1 MFLFVLW
8 VCLFIICPPILV
20 YLVLVGLST
29 NEPVFH
35 GLGMGA
41 RRHGQEGHL
50 PPPSG
55 NVVKCFC
62 ALVVTGK
69 RSVDELF
76 MHYFH
81 NLSSASVGF
90 APRGPDQPGLHPGTP
105 GKSPAGVHWAGCM
118 LTHSFVL
125 KY

>member
-1 MFLFVLW
+1 MSPDFSIFGTGRIVYKRASLPW
-8 VCLFIICPPILV
+8 V
-20 YLVLVGLST
+20 G
-29 NEPVFH
+29 H
-35 GLGMGA
+35 GRPQAWARGA
-41 RRHGQEGHL
+41 L
-50 PPPSG
+50 APPPSG